1 MFTKRCTFV
10 LLIIDS
16 EEILL
21 HINSIL
27 AMLVNKE
34 KNIVQ
39 CATELARELHKGQ
52 VDKAGVDYFT
62 GHLTAVAKMG
72 TTWQQQVV
80 GYLHDA
86 SEDTPHSVEEVL
98 NLLDAKLRTPLS
110 DTDRLELADALHLLD
125 HHLAPD
131 REIYIQ
137 RIKSNALAKAV
148 KMHDLTHNMDLTRI
162 PNPAKKDYERIERYK
177 KEYDYLSGL

>member
-1 MFTKRCTFV
+1 
-10 LLIIDS
+10 
-16 EEILL
+16 
-21 HINSIL
+21 
-27 AMLVNKE
+27 MLENQE
-34 KNIVQ
+34 KSIVQ
-39 CATELARELHKGQ
+39 CAAALACQLHRGQ

-62 GHLTAVAKMG
+62 GHLTTVAKMG
-72 TTWQQQVV
+72 STWKEQVV

-86 SEDTPHSVEEVL
+86 SEDTPNSVEQVL
-98 NLLDAKLRTPLS
+98 NLLDEKLESPLS
-110 DTDRLELADALHLLD
+110 DTDREELAVALRLLN

-131 REIYIQ
+131 RETYIQ

-148 KMHDLTHNMDLTRI
+148 KMQDLTHNIDLTRI

>member
-1 MFTKRCTFV
+1 
-10 LLIIDS
+10 
-16 EEILL
+16 
-21 HINSIL
+21 
-27 AMLVNKE
+27 MLGNQE
-34 KNIVQ
+34 KDIVQ
-39 CATELARELHKGQ
+39 CAAALAYQLHRGQ

-62 GHLTAVAKMG
+62 GHLTTVAKMG
-72 TTWQQQVV
+72 STWKEQVV

-148 KMHDLTHNMDLTRI
+148 KMHDLTHNMDLSRL
-162 PNPAKKDYERIERYK
+162 PNPTQKDYERVKRYK
-177 KEYDYLSGL
+177 KEYDYLSTL

>member
-1 MFTKRCTFV
+1 
-10 LLIIDS
+10 
-16 EEILL
+16 
-21 HINSIL
+21 
-27 AMLVNKE
+27 MLENQE
-34 KNIVQ
+34 KSIVQ
-39 CATELARELHKGQ
+39 CAAALACQLHRGQ

-62 GHLTAVAKMG
+62 GHLTTVAKMG
-72 TTWQQQVV
+72 STWKEQVV

-148 KMHDLTHNMDLTRI
+148 KMHDLTHNMDLSRLT
-162 PNPAKKDYERIERYK
+162 NPVAKDLERVARYK
-177 KEYDYLSGL
+177 KEYDYLSGLLIIDD